1 MLRIQEWRKQP
12 DGQPRTRPK
21 FPPKLLRPRRDPE
34 AVTSTESGEPLGW
47 GRRVKQAPGHQP
59 QGQCGARPR
68 GQTAGA
74 RPLPQ
79 PGGGAAP
86 GTQPLPTPPR
96 GAEPGTRGS
105 LSLGFPSS
113 RRGLAS
119 SPGRTAFAPG
129 PPTQEQAARPG
140 AGRRL
145 PAPFRPQ
152 LAASTRSCVLFI
164 PAPHHQELPTTSL
177 PCFATS
183 QTDRQET
190 QREKGERGEKKT
202 TAPPAPILQPGAERE
217 EEGEHVFPPPLHPD
231 SATPADR
238 AARSPEAAE
247 REEVRLKRQKPGA
260 SERARAR
267 ERKKYI
273 YSTKPR

>member
-1 MLRIQEWRKQP
+1 M
-12 DGQPRTRPK
+12 
-21 FPPKLLRPRRDPE
+21 
-34 AVTSTESGEPLGW
+34 
-47 GRRVKQAPGHQP
+47 KQAPGHQP

-105 LSLGFPSS
+105 LSLGLPSS

-145 PAPFRPQ
+145 PAPFHPQ
-152 LAASTRSCVLFI
+152 LAASTGSCVLFI

-177 PCFATS
+177 PCFATP

-190 QREKGERGEKKT
+190 QRKKGEGGGKKNYRPSCCH
-202 TAPPAPILQPGAERE
+202 PPAWSLEKRRKVSTSSLLLSIPTRRPRQMGQQGAPRWLR
-217 EEGEHVFPPPLHPD
+217 G
-231 SATPADR
+231 
-238 AARSPEAAE
+238 
-247 REEVRLKRQKPGA
+247 KR
-260 SERARAR
+260 
-267 ERKKYI
+267 
-273 YSTKPR
+273 

>member
-1 MLRIQEWRKQP
+1 M
-12 DGQPRTRPK
+12 
-21 FPPKLLRPRRDPE
+21 
-34 AVTSTESGEPLGW
+34 
-47 GRRVKQAPGHQP
+47 KQAPRHQP
-59 QGQCGARPR
+59 QGQCGVRPR
-68 GQTAGA
+68 EQTAGA

-86 GTQPLPTPPR
+86 GTGFYQIQPLPTPPR

-105 LSLGFPSS
+105 LSLGLPSS

-140 AGRRL
+140 GGRRL
-145 PAPFRPQ
+145 PAPFHPQ
-152 LAASTRSCVLFI
+152 LTASTGSCVLFI

-190 QREKGERGEKKT
+190 QREKGERGEKK
-202 TAPPAPILQPGAERE
+202 L
-217 EEGEHVFPPPLHPD
+217 PPLLLP
-231 SATPADR
+231 S
-238 AARSPEAAE
+238 S
-247 REEVRLKRQKPGA
+247 RLEP
-260 SERARAR
+260 R
-267 ERKKYI
+267 ERRKV
-273 YSTKPR
+273 STSSLLLSIPTRRPWQTGQQGAPRRLRGKR